1 MDTGIVRRGGKK
13 FPKRLLEIEP
23 EVLELYWKGSLDK
36 KIFEKC
42 VGIVGSRRMS
52 AYGQRVVEKIVP
64 ELVNA
69 GVTIVSGFMYG
80 VDQAAHRVCLEAGG
94 VTIAVFG
101 WGIDWQVGEDDVKL
115 YDQIL
120 VSGGLMLS
128 EYEGKSRSQLWMFPR
143 RNRIVS
149 GISAGVIVVEGAEKS
164 GSLITANWA
173 VKQGR
178 KLFAVPGPVTSS
190 VSAGTNGLIKS
201 GRAVMARSGRDVL
214 EELGWALGKRNVLA
228 NEEVILSKEEKQILV
243 ALEGEDLG
251 LDELCQILKMDSVKL
266 GQIVTM
272 MEMGGKN

>member
-120 VSGGLMLS
+120 VSGSLMLS